1 MGLVYKSLEGPQELP
16 AFEVSSGIRF
26 IKAEFLDFSL
36 EKVKRIVFYNTQY
49 DICTK
54 KKKNKCEYYY
64 NKCGQ

>member
-36 EKVKRIVFYNTQY
+36 EKVKSFSTTGERKCRPIAV
-49 DICTK
+49 I
-54 KKKNKCEYYY
+54 NKSACV
-64 NKCGQ
+64 GL